1 MKSPWISLRIDWILK
16 IMVQFCYLRLYLGI
30 VTVSCHLLQR
40 MARMEMDWDLKQ
52 LGQLFRVL
60 MPFLQNSPPKISCFI
75 PPDEIC
81 LITFFTT
88 LQENQVPVGVVFTQ
102 APYYSPHCFQ
112 QKTKNQ
118 NKTKKQ
124 TKTIYFHFVVCW
136 VHYEGERISGPSLL
150 LDLVP
155 RSLLFPSRWSIPWE
169 RGCSTARK
177 SSFSTGF
184 IVTIPLF
191 FLNAREYIIW
201 QNSFLGDSGA
211 HKYALLWITGFNC

>member
-16 IMVQFCYLRLYLGI
+16 IMVQFCYVRLYLGI

-124 TKTIYFHFVVCW
+124 AKKIYFHFVVCW

-155 RSLLFPSRWSIPWE
+155 VPPGLFSSRLADRYPGNE
-169 RGCSTARK
+169 VVPLRGNQA
-177 SSFSTGF
+177 FQQ
-184 IVTIPLF
+184 V
-191 FLNAREYIIW
+191 
-201 QNSFLGDSGA
+201 
-211 HKYALLWITGFNC
+211 LLWLFHYFF

>member
-102 APYYSPHCFQ
+102 APCYSPHCFQ

-124 TKTIYFHFVVCW
+124 AKKIYFHFVVCW

-155 RSLLFPSRWSIPWE
+155 RSLLFPSRWLIPWE
-169 RGCSTARK
+169 RGCSTARNQV
-177 SSFSTGF
+177 FQQ
-184 IVTIPLF
+184 V
-191 FLNAREYIIW
+191 
-201 QNSFLGDSGA
+201 
-211 HKYALLWITGFNC
+211 LLWLFHYFF

>member
-16 IMVQFCYLRLYLGI
+16 IMVQFCYLRLYLGT

-102 APYYSPHCFQ
+102 APYYSPHCFH
-112 QKTKNQ
+112 QKAKHQ

-124 TKTIYFHFVVCW
+124 TKKDIFSFCGLLGALWGGTDFRTLPTSRPRPQVFSLPLSLIDTLRTRLFHCEEIKFFNRFYCDYSIIFFKCGRIYHMTK
-136 VHYEGERISGPSLL
+136 
-150 LDLVP
+150 LVP
-155 RSLLFPSRWSIPWE
+155 WWFRSS
-169 RGCSTARK
+169 
-177 SSFSTGF
+177 
-184 IVTIPLF
+184 
-191 FLNAREYIIW
+191 
-201 QNSFLGDSGA
+201 
-211 HKYALLWITGFNC
+211 

>member
-52 LGQLFRVL
+52 LGQLFLVL

-124 TKTIYFHFVVCW
+124 TKKIYFHFVVCW

-155 RSLLFPSRWSIPWE
+155 RSLLFPSRWLIPWE
-169 RGCSTARK
+169 RGCSTARNQV
-177 SSFSTGF
+177 FQQ
-184 IVTIPLF
+184 V
-191 FLNAREYIIW
+191 
-201 QNSFLGDSGA
+201 
-211 HKYALLWITGFNC
+211 LLWLFHYFF

>member
-124 TKTIYFHFVVCW
+124 TKKIYFHFVVCW

-155 RSLLFPSRWSIPWE
+155 RSLLFPSRWLIPWE
-169 RGCSTARK
+169 RGCSTARNQV
-177 SSFSTGF
+177 FQQ
-184 IVTIPLF
+184 V
-191 FLNAREYIIW
+191 
-201 QNSFLGDSGA
+201 
-211 HKYALLWITGFNC
+211 LLWLFHYFF

>member
-52 LGQLFRVL
+52 LGQLFLVL

-124 TKTIYFHFVVCW
+124 AKKIYFHFVVCW

-155 RSLLFPSRWSIPWE
+155 RSLLFPSRWLISWE
-169 RGCSTARK
+169 RGCSTARNQV
-177 SSFSTGF
+177 FQQ
-184 IVTIPLF
+184 V
-191 FLNAREYIIW
+191 
-201 QNSFLGDSGA
+201 
-211 HKYALLWITGFNC
+211 LLWLFHYFF

>member
-1 MKSPWISLRIDWILK
+1 
-16 IMVQFCYLRLYLGI
+16 MVQFCYLRLYLGI

-102 APYYSPHCFQ
+102 APYYSLHCFH
-112 QKTKNQ
+112 QKAKHQ

-124 TKTIYFHFVVCW
+124 TKKIYFHFVVCW

-150 LDLVP
+150 QDLVP
-155 RSLLFPSRWSIPWE
+155 RSLLFPSRWLIPWE
-169 RGCSTARK
+169 RGCSTARNQV
-177 SSFSTGF
+177 FQQ
-184 IVTIPLF
+184 V
-191 FLNAREYIIW
+191 
-201 QNSFLGDSGA
+201 
-211 HKYALLWITGFNC
+211 LLWLFHYFF

>member
-52 LGQLFRVL
+52 LGQLFLVL

-112 QKTKNQ
+112 QKNKNQ

-124 TKTIYFHFVVCW
+124 TKKIYFHFVVCW

-155 RSLLFPSRWSIPWE
+155 RSLLFPSRWLIPWE
-169 RGCSTARK
+169 RGCSTARNQV
-177 SSFSTGF
+177 FQQ
-184 IVTIPLF
+184 V
-191 FLNAREYIIW
+191 
-201 QNSFLGDSGA
+201 
-211 HKYALLWITGFNC
+211 LLWLFHYFF

>member
-52 LGQLFRVL
+52 LGQLFLVL
-60 MPFLQNSPPKISCFI
+60 MPFLPNSPPKISCFI

-124 TKTIYFHFVVCW
+124 TKKIYFHFVVCW
-136 VHYEGERISGPSLL
+136 VHYEGERISWPSLL

-155 RSLLFPSRWSIPWE
+155 RSLLFPSRWLIRWE
-169 RGCSTARK
+169 RGCSTARNQV
-177 SSFSTGF
+177 FQQ
-184 IVTIPLF
+184 V
-191 FLNAREYIIW
+191 
-201 QNSFLGDSGA
+201 
-211 HKYALLWITGFNC
+211 LLWLFHYFF

>member
-102 APYYSPHCFQ
+102 APYYSPHSFQ

-124 TKTIYFHFVVCW
+124 AKKIYFHFVVCW

-155 RSLLFPSRWSIPWE
+155 RSLLFPSRWLIPWE
-169 RGCSTARK
+169 RGCSTARNQV
-177 SSFSTGF
+177 FQQ
-184 IVTIPLF
+184 V
-191 FLNAREYIIW
+191 
-201 QNSFLGDSGA
+201 
-211 HKYALLWITGFNC
+211 LLWLFHYFF